1 MRENRTY
8 GSVRGGGSNAVR
20 LLDSDPS
27 AGWLPRG
34 RCHTVSLFFVA
45 FRHAEANTGGGAPE
59 EQAINLGGPG
69 AEPPRGYAF
78 GGVPG
83 SGYSPV
89 VT

>member
-1 MRENRTY
+1 MVDYNCQQSEDRATLR
-8 GSVRGGGSNAVR
+8 
-20 LLDSDPS
+20 SDPS

-34 RCHTVSLFFVA
+34 RCHTVSLFFIA
-45 FRHAEANTGGGAPE
+45 FRRAEANAGGGAPE
-59 EQAINLGGPG
+59 EQAINLGGLG
-69 AEPPRGYAF
+69 AEPPGGYAF

>member
-1 MRENRTY
+1 MVDYNCQQSEDRATLR
-8 GSVRGGGSNAVR
+8 
-20 LLDSDPS
+20 SDPS

-59 EQAINLGGPG
+59 EQAINLGGLG
-69 AEPPRGYAF
+69 AEPPGAYSF
-78 GGVPG
+78 GGFPG